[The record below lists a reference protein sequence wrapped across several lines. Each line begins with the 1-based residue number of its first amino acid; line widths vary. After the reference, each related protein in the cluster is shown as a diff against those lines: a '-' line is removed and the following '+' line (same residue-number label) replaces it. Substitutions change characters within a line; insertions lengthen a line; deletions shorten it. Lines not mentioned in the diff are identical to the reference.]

1 MSNVYTRIGYI
12 KGATGAQG
20 AQGLQGD
27 PGEAATIEVGS
38 VTTVPYG
45 QTANV
50 TNSGT
55 ESAAIFDFQIPQ
67 GRPGEQVTDMQNL
80 TLGAITT
87 SAASFPVPAVG
98 ETGKVLWGKVVK
110 WFSDMTA
117 LVASKFDA
125 SNVVNNLSTTS
136 SGYALDA
143 RQGKA
148 LSDALSDYSLN
159 TSSSSDHPKIE
170 FTVSAGGSF
179 TILMYSNYV
188 SASNNYGR
196 RLVCTPTELRFETV
210 SNGTLSTLYS
220 VPQPT
225 QFNVTFA
232 SGIGATTI
240 DGTRALIP
248 IRCVGNNAY
257 RVEARVTGS
266 GKWSIWLI
274 NDNGTVA
281 TNVSASYVV
290 EALVYS

>member
-1 MSNVYTRIGYI
+1 MADVYTRIGYI

-80 TLGAITT
+80 TIGAITT
-87 SAASFPVPAVG
+87 SAASFPIPAVG

-110 WFSDMTA
+110 WFSDMSA
-117 LVASKFDA
+117 LVATKLNA
-125 SNVVNNLSTTS
+125 ANVVNNLTTTA

-148 LSDALSDYSLN
+148 LNDVVD
-159 TSSSSDHPKIE
+159 TVI
-170 FTVSAGGSF
+170 TVS
-179 TILMYSNYV
+179 TIERHQTNTTN
-188 SASNNYGR
+188 ASVYGR
-196 RLVCTPTELRFETV
+196 RVGRMV
-210 SNGTLSTLYS
+210 QINGW
-220 VPQPT
+220 VQ
-225 QFNVTFA
+225 
-232 SGIGATTI
+232 
-240 DGTRALIP
+240 IP
-248 IRCVGNNAY
+248 
-257 RVEARVTGS
+257 S
-266 GKWSIWLI
+266 GKLKTNIIFVGLPTAVLNLYLTAYDENSKTPIELMIDSSIGRNYL
-274 NDNGTVA
+274 
-281 TNVSASYVV
+281 
-290 EALVYS
+290 ALGEDIGSHAGHIIVFNMTYITSD